1 VSDETTKVNCPI
13 CGKSLALDFF
23 ECDECGCRNPQL
35 QLVKRHVM
43 RISFAPEVASALV
56 RVGIESGKSTDAI
69 VNQAV
74 EAYITAYMERR
85 IKRNWKGG
93 KK

>member
-1 VSDETTKVNCPI
+1 MRDETRVNCPI
-13 CGKSLALDFF
+13 CGKELPLDFY

-43 RISFAPEVASALV
+43 RISFSSEVASALV
-56 RVGIESGKSTDAI
+56 RVGIELGRSTDSI
-69 VNQAV
+69 VNDAV
-74 EAYITAYMERR
+74 EAYITAHMERR

-93 KK
+93 KR